1 MVCGDNWQE
10 AKLMFDTFVKLF
22 QVAIEMKKIGVST
35 VSRSANAGKQEE
47 NEADIS
53 IVHQTKPSVAKK
65 VVRKANVFKVRPA
78 GLPTDLRTKIT
89 EDRPT
94 AEREALRRKKIAL
107 LRLRERPGRSVNPSP
122 RRTAA
127 SFMGPGSSAHF
138 NSGGNNMGMGGSL
151 GGGPMQGMNMNMS
164 SPSMQYNNMD
174 MMMGYHGMNPMNM
187 SGMNMGMCNPGNM
200 MMTQGMFLNPL
211 EQQGGGS
218 TREERPGRSKFRGT
232 TRGVRGVRRSVKGN
246 VKERLGFKSTIS
258 VDPSLLNEEN
268 INEEEY

>member
-1 MVCGDNWQE
+1 
-10 AKLMFDTFVKLF
+10 MFETLIKLF
-22 QVAIEMKKIGVST
+22 QVAIELKKIGVAS
-35 VSRSANAGKQEE
+35 VPRSASVGKQEE
-47 NEADIS
+47 NETDIS
-53 IVHQTKPSVAKK
+53 IVHQTKPPVVKK
-65 VVRKANVFKVRPA
+65 VLRKANVFKVRPA

-107 LRLRERPGRSVNPSP
+107 LRLRERPGSFTG

-127 SFMGPGSSAHF
+127 SFMGPDSSAHF
-138 NSGGNNMGMGGSL
+138 NNGRNSMDLGG
-151 GGGPMQGMNMNMS
+151 GGGPMQGMNPSMNMNMN
-164 SPSMQYNNMD
+164 SPQMQYNSNMEV
-174 MMMGYHGMNPMNM
+174 MMGYHGMNQINQMNQM
-187 SGMNMGMCNPGNM
+187 PGMNMGMCSPGNM
-200 MMTQGMFLNPL
+200 MMMNPNPGMFLNPP

-218 TREERPGRSKFRGT
+218 SREERPGRAKFRGSS
-232 TRGVRGVRRSVKGN
+232 RGVRGVRRSVRGN